1 MKVLSNEVKTLLDK
15 LYNLRGE
22 DSVILARMNKERQ
35 EAIET
40 GERTKN
46 EKEVLLS
53 KIEKLSNEEKTLQE
67 EGEKL
72 TSILSNINR
81 EDFSNVL
88 DRLQID
94 FNPASINDKIS
105 KMLPE
110 TIEKVVSENKLASEE
125 LESVETE
132 MNNAITKVEEL
143 GIRKDEALSNQAKL
157 NEYFDL
163 ALEGNINIT
172 RDAITSLLEKFDF
185 NEDEQREAAKILM
198 FPEDALYEYD
208 AKFKSGAQ
216 TSGKTITE
224 VLMEAKK
231 ESKSETK
238 EEVPEEH
245 IELNDE
251 TPSLENIFESV
262 MEEND
267 IPQEKTEEVEEP
279 KEDES
284 QVTEEVKEEV
294 KPLFSDSEE
303 TSMVASTE
311 EKNDNESTNNDVKSL
326 LTKLEVNV
334 NAITE
339 EKLNKVMDNFD
350 EELIT
355 KNIESLKSHNINL
368 EILID
373 NIELVYDKELNEK
386 IEKLISIGKE
396 SRDISLMP
404 SVLIKYDLKGLNN
417 TINVLQI
424 SGLDPKK
431 VPLMAY

>member
-1 MKVLSNEVKTLLDK
+1 MKMLSSEVKTLLDK

-22 DSVILARMNKERQ
+22 DSVILAKMNKERE

-46 EKEVLLS
+46 EKEVLLN
-53 KIEKLSNEEKTLQE
+53 KIDKLTKEEETLQE
-67 EGEKL
+67 EGNKL

-81 EDFSNVL
+81 DDFANVL

-94 FNPASINDKIS
+94 FDPASINEKITN
-105 KMLPE
+105 MLPE
-110 TIEKVVSENKLASEE
+110 TIEKVVIENKKASEE

-157 NEYFDL
+157 NEYFAL

-208 AKFKSGAQ
+208 ASYKSGSQ

-231 ESKSETK
+231 ESKPEVK
-238 EEVPEEH
+238 EEVKDENLEQALEE
-245 IELNDE
+245 
-251 TPSLENIFESV
+251 PSSLENIFESV
-262 MEEND
+262 INENNVPEIED
-267 IPQEKTEEVEEP
+267 VKEEVIEP
-279 KEDES
+279 IVEP
-284 QVTEEVKEEV
+284 TEEV
-294 KPLFSDSEE
+294 KPLFSENNEDSVELEE
-303 TSMVASTE
+303 
-311 EKNDNESTNNDVKSL
+311 VKEDKDTLKEL
-326 LTKLEVNV
+326 LTSLEINLSKE
-334 NAITE
+334 NI
-339 EKLNKVMDNFD
+339 EKLRSDYN

-355 KNIESLKSHNINL
+355 KNIEILKNHNIDLSVLNENV
-368 EILID
+368 EILND
-373 NIELVYDKELNEK
+373 TELNEK
-386 IEKLISIGKE
+386 LEKLISVGKE

-404 SVLIKYDLKGLNN
+404 SVLVKYDLKGLNN
-417 TINVLQI
+417 TISVLQI

>member
-1 MKVLSNEVKTLLDK
+1 MKMLSSEVKTLLDK

-22 DSVILARMNKERQ
+22 DSVILAKMNKERE

-46 EKEVLLS
+46 EKEVLLN
-53 KIEKLSNEEKTLQE
+53 KIDKLTKEEETLQE
-67 EGEKL
+67 EGNKL

-81 EDFSNVL
+81 DDFANVL

-94 FNPASINDKIS
+94 FDPASINEKITN
-105 KMLPE
+105 MLPE
-110 TIEKVVSENKLASEE
+110 TIEKVVIENKKASEE

-157 NEYFDL
+157 NEYFAL

-208 AKFKSGAQ
+208 ASYKSGSQ

-231 ESKSETK
+231 ESKPEVKEEIVEK
-238 EEVPEEH
+238 EEVKNENLEQALEE
-245 IELNDE
+245 
-251 TPSLENIFESV
+251 PSSLENIFESV
-262 MEEND
+262 INENNVPEIED
-267 IPQEKTEEVEEP
+267 VKEEVIEP
-279 KEDES
+279 IVEP
-284 QVTEEVKEEV
+284 TEEV
-294 KPLFSDSEE
+294 KPLFSENNEDSVEFEE
-303 TSMVASTE
+303 
-311 EKNDNESTNNDVKSL
+311 VKEDKDTLKEL
-326 LTKLEVNV
+326 LTSLEINLS
-334 NAITE
+334 NENI
-339 EKLNKVMDNFD
+339 EKLRSDYN

-355 KNIESLKSHNINL
+355 KNIEILKNHNIDLSVLNENV
-368 EILID
+368 EILND
-373 NIELVYDKELNEK
+373 TELNEK
-386 IEKLISIGKE
+386 LEKLISVGKE

-404 SVLIKYDLKGLNN
+404 SVLVKYDLKGLNN
-417 TINVLQI
+417 TISVLQI

>member
-1 MKVLSNEVKTLLDK
+1 MKMLSSEVKTLLDK

-22 DSVILARMNKERQ
+22 DSVILAKMNKERQ

-46 EKEVLLS
+46 EKEVLLN
-53 KIEKLSNEEKTLQE
+53 KIEKLSNEERTLQE
-67 EGEKL
+67 EGDKL
-72 TSILSNINR
+72 SSILSNINR
-81 EDFSNVL
+81 DDFSNVL

-94 FNPASINDKIS
+94 FDPASINEKITR
-105 KMLPE
+105 MLPE
-110 TIEKVVSENKLASEE
+110 TIEKVVSENKKASEE
-125 LESVETE
+125 LETVEAE

-208 AKFKSGAQ
+208 ASFKSGSQ

-231 ESKSETK
+231 ESKSEVK
-238 EEVPEEH
+238 EEPKEET
-245 IELNDE
+245 ILDSEE
-251 TPSLENIFESV
+251 PSSLENIFESV
-262 MEEND
+262 MSENN
-267 IPQEKTEEVEEP
+267 IPDVEEP
-279 KEDES
+279 EETKEDI
-284 QVTEEVKEEV
+284 VEEV
-294 KPLFSDSEE
+294 KPLFSDNNEDNVMQSKAEEHSNNDIASLLQNLGLNLNDINKEKLDKVINSNAEE
-303 TSMVASTE
+303 TI
-311 EKNDNESTNNDVKSL
+311 N
-326 LTKLEVNV
+326 
-334 NAITE
+334 
-339 EKLNKVMDNFD
+339 
-350 EELIT
+350 
-355 KNIESLKSHNINL
+355 KNIEALKSHEIDL
-368 EILID
+368 DILIE
-373 NIELVYDKELNEK
+373 NIELLLDKELAEK
-386 IEKLISIGKE
+386 IDKLIAIGKE

-404 SVLIKYDLKGLNN
+404 SVLVKYDLNGLNN
-417 TINVLQI
+417 TINLLQI

>member
-1 MKVLSNEVKTLLDK
+1 MKMLSSEVKTLLDK

-22 DSVILARMNKERQ
+22 DSVILAKMNKERE

-46 EKEVLLS
+46 EKEVLLN
-53 KIEKLSNEEKTLQE
+53 KIDKLTKEEETLQE
-67 EGEKL
+67 EGNKL

-81 EDFSNVL
+81 DDFANVL

-94 FNPASINDKIS
+94 FDPASINEKITN
-105 KMLPE
+105 MLPE
-110 TIEKVVSENKLASEE
+110 TIEKVVIENKKASEE

-157 NEYFDL
+157 NEYFAL

-208 AKFKSGAQ
+208 ASFKSGSQ

-231 ESKSETK
+231 ESKPEVKEEIVEK
-238 EEVPEEH
+238 EEVKDENLEQALEE
-245 IELNDE
+245 
-251 TPSLENIFESV
+251 PSSLENIFESV
-262 MEEND
+262 INENNVPEIED
-267 IPQEKTEEVEEP
+267 VKEEVEEP
-279 KEDES
+279 IVEP
-284 QVTEEVKEEV
+284 TEEV
-294 KPLFSDSEE
+294 KPLFSENNEDSVELEE
-303 TSMVASTE
+303 
-311 EKNDNESTNNDVKSL
+311 VKEDKDTLKEL
-326 LTKLEVNV
+326 LTSLEINLSDE
-334 NAITE
+334 NI
-339 EKLNKVMDNFD
+339 EKLRSDYN

-355 KNIESLKSHNINL
+355 KNVEILKNHNIDLSVLNENI
-368 EILID
+368 EILND
-373 NIELVYDKELNEK
+373 TELNEK
-386 IEKLISIGKE
+386 LEKLISIGKE

-404 SVLIKYDLKGLNN
+404 SVLVKYDLKGLNN
-417 TINVLQI
+417 TISVLQI

>member
-1 MKVLSNEVKTLLDK
+1 MKVLSNEVKSLLDK

-22 DSVILARMNKERQ
+22 DSIILAKMNKERE
-35 EAIET
+35 EAVET

-46 EKEVLLS
+46 EKTILLE
-53 KIEKLSNEEKTLQE
+53 KIEKLTKEEETLQE
-67 EGEKL
+67 EGKKL

-81 EDFSNVL
+81 DDFANIL

-94 FNPASINDKIS
+94 FDPASINEKVNS
-105 KMLPE
+105 MLPE
-110 TIEKVVSENKLASEE
+110 TIEKVVTENKKASEE

-208 AKFKSGAQ
+208 ATYKSGGAVN
-216 TSGKTITE
+216 GKTITE

-231 ESKSETK
+231 ESTSNKEKTDTK
-238 EEVPEEH
+238 E
-245 IELNDE
+245 LD
-251 TPSLENIFESV
+251 TSLESSSLEDIFDKVIDENKIEEIESPVENENI
-262 MEEND
+262 
-267 IPQEKTEEVEEP
+267 
-279 KEDES
+279 
-284 QVTEEVKEEV
+284 EVKEEIQEEV
-294 KPLFSDSEE
+294 KPLFSSDESLTNLSNEN
-303 TSMVASTE
+303 E
-311 EKNDNESTNNDVKSL
+311 EKKIEKEDVIKLLESI
-326 LTKLEVNV
+326 NV
-334 NAITE
+334 NTAKLVAE
-339 EKLNKVMDNFD
+339 EINKLLENYD
-350 EELIT
+350 EELI
-355 KNIESLKSHNINL
+355 KKNVNSLKESNIDLNVINSNIE
-368 EILID
+368 IL
-373 NIELVYDKELNEK
+373 LDKELK
-386 IEKLISIGKE
+386 AKVDKLLSIGKE
-396 SRDISLMP
+396 ARDISLTP
-404 SVLIKYDLKGLNN
+404 SVLKKYDLQGLNN
-417 TINVLQI
+417 TISVLEL

>member
-1 MKVLSNEVKTLLDK
+1 MKVLSSDVKALLDK

-22 DSVILARMNKERQ
+22 DSVILAKMNKERQ

-46 EKEVLLS
+46 EKEILLS

-81 EDFSNVL
+81 DDFSNVL

-94 FNPASINDKIS
+94 FDPASINDKIS

-208 AKFKSGAQ
+208 ASYKSGAQ

-231 ESKSETK
+231 ESKAETK
-238 EEVPEEH
+238 ENKKEEH
-245 IELNDE
+245 IEINED

-267 IPQEKTEEVEEP
+267 FSKETTVQTEEKTETPVEP
-279 KEDES
+279 DI
-284 QVTEEVKEEV
+284 KEEV

-303 TSMVASTE
+303 PKVVAPSKE
-311 EKNDNESTNNDVKSL
+311 ERDNESNNNDVKTL
-326 LTKLEVNV
+326 LTKLGINI
-334 NAITE
+334 NSISE
-339 EKLNKVMDNFD
+339 EKIKKVMENYD

-355 KNIESLKSHNINL
+355 KNIESLKAHNINL

-373 NIELVYDKELNEK
+373 NTELVYDKELNEK

-404 SVLIKYDLKGLNN
+404 SVLVKYDLKGLNN

>member
-1 MKVLSNEVKTLLDK
+1 MKVLSNEVKSLLDK

-22 DSVILARMNKERQ
+22 DSIILAKMNKERE

-46 EKEVLLS
+46 EKTILLE
-53 KIEKLSNEEKTLQE
+53 KIEKLTKEEETLQE
-67 EGEKL
+67 EGKKL

-81 EDFSNVL
+81 DDFATIL

-94 FNPASINDKIS
+94 FDPASINEKVNS
-105 KMLPE
+105 MLPE
-110 TIEKVVSENKLASEE
+110 TIEKVVTENKKASEE
-125 LESVETE
+125 LESVEAE

-208 AKFKSGAQ
+208 ATYKSGGAVN
-216 TSGKTITE
+216 GKTITE

-231 ESKSETK
+231 ESTSNKEKMDTK
-238 EEVPEEH
+238 E
-245 IELNDE
+245 LD
-251 TPSLENIFESV
+251 TSLESSSLEDIFDKVIDENKIEEIESPVENENI
-262 MEEND
+262 
-267 IPQEKTEEVEEP
+267 
-279 KEDES
+279 
-284 QVTEEVKEEV
+284 EVKEEHQEEI
-294 KPLFSDSEE
+294 KPLFSSDESLSNLSNENKE
-303 TSMVASTE
+303 KKIEKEDVIKLLESLNVNTAKLVTE
-311 EKNDNESTNNDVKSL
+311 EINKL
-326 LTKLEVNV
+326 LENY
-334 NAITE
+334 
-339 EKLNKVMDNFD
+339 D
-350 EELIT
+350 EELI
-355 KNIESLKSHNINL
+355 KKNVNSLKESNIDLNVINSNIE
-368 EILID
+368 IL
-373 NIELVYDKELNEK
+373 LDKELK
-386 IEKLISIGKE
+386 AKVDKLLSIGKE
-396 SRDISLMP
+396 ARDISLTP
-404 SVLIKYDLKGLNN
+404 SVLKKYDLQGLNN
-417 TINVLQI
+417 TISVLEL

>member
-1 MKVLSNEVKTLLDK
+1 MKMLSSEVKTLLDK

-22 DSVILARMNKERQ
+22 DSVILAKMNKERQ

-46 EKEVLLS
+46 EKEVLLN
-53 KIEKLSNEEKTLQE
+53 KIEKLSNEERTLQE
-67 EGEKL
+67 EGDKL
-72 TSILSNINR
+72 SSILSNINR
-81 EDFSNVL
+81 DDFSNVL

-94 FNPASINDKIS
+94 FDPASINEKITR
-105 KMLPE
+105 MLPE
-110 TIEKVVSENKLASEE
+110 TIEKVVSENKKASEE
-125 LESVETE
+125 LETVETE

-208 AKFKSGAQ
+208 ASFKSGSQ

-231 ESKSETK
+231 ESKSEVK
-238 EEVPEEH
+238 EEPKEET
-245 IELNDE
+245 ILDSEE
-251 TPSLENIFESV
+251 PSSLENIFESV
-262 MEEND
+262 MSENN
-267 IPQEKTEEVEEP
+267 IPDVEEP
-279 KEDES
+279 EETKEDI
-284 QVTEEVKEEV
+284 VEEV
-294 KPLFSDSEE
+294 KPLFSDNNEDNVMQSKAEEHSNNDIASLLQNLGLNLNDINKEKLDKVINSNAEE
-303 TSMVASTE
+303 TI
-311 EKNDNESTNNDVKSL
+311 N
-326 LTKLEVNV
+326 
-334 NAITE
+334 
-339 EKLNKVMDNFD
+339 
-350 EELIT
+350 
-355 KNIESLKSHNINL
+355 KNIEALKSHEIDL
-368 EILID
+368 DILIE
-373 NIELVYDKELNEK
+373 NIELLLDKELAEK
-386 IEKLISIGKE
+386 IDKLIAIGKE

-404 SVLIKYDLKGLNN
+404 SVLVKYDLNGLNN
-417 TINVLQI
+417 TINLLQI

>member
-1 MKVLSNEVKTLLDK
+1 MKMLSSEVKTLLDK

-22 DSVILARMNKERQ
+22 DSVILAKMNKERQ

-46 EKEVLLS
+46 EKEVLLN
-53 KIEKLSNEEKTLQE
+53 KIEKLSNEERTLQE
-67 EGEKL
+67 EGDKL
-72 TSILSNINR
+72 SSILSNINR
-81 EDFSNVL
+81 DDFSNVL

-94 FNPASINDKIS
+94 FDPASINEKITR
-105 KMLPE
+105 MLPE
-110 TIEKVVSENKLASEE
+110 TIEKVVSENKKASEE
-125 LESVETE
+125 LETVETE

-157 NEYFDL
+157 NEYFEL

-208 AKFKSGAQ
+208 ASFKSGSQ

-231 ESKSETK
+231 ESKPEVK
-238 EEVPEEH
+238 EETVEET
-245 IELNDE
+245 ILDSEE
-251 TPSLENIFESV
+251 PSSLENIFESV
-262 MEEND
+262 MSENN
-267 IPQEKTEEVEEP
+267 IPDVEEP
-279 KEDES
+279 EETKEDI
-284 QVTEEVKEEV
+284 VEEV
-294 KPLFSDSEE
+294 KPLFSDNNEDTVMQSKAEEHSNNDIASLLQNLGLNLNDINKEKLDKVINSNAEE
-303 TSMVASTE
+303 TI
-311 EKNDNESTNNDVKSL
+311 N
-326 LTKLEVNV
+326 
-334 NAITE
+334 
-339 EKLNKVMDNFD
+339 
-350 EELIT
+350 
-355 KNIESLKSHNINL
+355 KNIEALKSHEIDL
-368 EILID
+368 DILIE
-373 NIELVYDKELNEK
+373 NIELLLDKELTEK
-386 IEKLISIGKE
+386 IDKLIAVGKE

-404 SVLIKYDLKGLNN
+404 SVLVKYDLNGLNN
-417 TINVLQI
+417 TINLLQI

>member
-1 MKVLSNEVKTLLDK
+1 MKMLSSEVRTLLDK

-22 DSVILARMNKERQ
+22 DSVILAKMNKERQ

-46 EKEVLLS
+46 EKEVLLN
-53 KIEKLSNEEKTLQE
+53 KIEKLSNEERTLQE
-67 EGEKL
+67 EGDKL
-72 TSILSNINR
+72 SSILSNINR
-81 EDFSNVL
+81 DDFSNVL

-94 FNPASINDKIS
+94 FDPASINEKITR
-105 KMLPE
+105 MLPE
-110 TIEKVVSENKLASEE
+110 TIEKVVSENKKASEE
-125 LESVETE
+125 LETVETE

-208 AKFKSGAQ
+208 ASFKSGSQ

-231 ESKSETK
+231 ESKPEVK
-238 EEVPEEH
+238 EETVEET
-245 IELNDE
+245 ILDSEE
-251 TPSLENIFESV
+251 PSSLENIFESV
-262 MEEND
+262 MSENN
-267 IPQEKTEEVEEP
+267 IPDVEEP
-279 KEDES
+279 EEVHEEKED
-284 QVTEEVKEEV
+284 VVEEV
-294 KPLFSDSEE
+294 KPLFSDNNEDNVMQSKAEEHSNNDIASLLQNLGLNLNDINKEKLDKVINSNAEE
-303 TSMVASTE
+303 TI
-311 EKNDNESTNNDVKSL
+311 N
-326 LTKLEVNV
+326 
-334 NAITE
+334 
-339 EKLNKVMDNFD
+339 
-350 EELIT
+350 
-355 KNIESLKSHNINL
+355 KNIEALKSHEIDL
-368 EILID
+368 DILIE
-373 NIELVYDKELNEK
+373 NIELLLDKELAEK
-386 IEKLISIGKE
+386 IDKLIAIGKE

-404 SVLIKYDLKGLNN
+404 NVLVKYDLNGLNN
-417 TINVLQI
+417 TINLLQI

>member
-1 MKVLSNEVKTLLDK
+1 MKMLSSEVKTLLDK

-22 DSVILARMNKERQ
+22 DSVILAKMNKERQ

-46 EKEVLLS
+46 EKEVLLN
-53 KIEKLSNEEKTLQE
+53 KIEKLSNEERTLQE
-67 EGEKL
+67 EGDKL
-72 TSILSNINR
+72 SSILSNINR
-81 EDFSNVL
+81 DDFSNVL

-94 FNPASINDKIS
+94 FDPASINEKITR
-105 KMLPE
+105 MLPE
-110 TIEKVVSENKLASEE
+110 TIEKVVSENKKASEE
-125 LESVETE
+125 LETVETE

-157 NEYFDL
+157 NEYFEL

-208 AKFKSGAQ
+208 ASFKSGSQ

-231 ESKSETK
+231 ESKSEVK
-238 EEVPEEH
+238 EEPKEET
-245 IELNDE
+245 ILDSEE
-251 TPSLENIFESV
+251 PSSLENIFESV
-262 MEEND
+262 ISENAIPDVEE
-267 IPQEKTEEVEEP
+267 PEEEHEEKEEP
-279 KEDES
+279 KEDVAS
-284 QVTEEVKEEV
+284 AV
-294 KPLFSDSEE
+294 KPLFSDNNEESVTQSKVEEDSNNAIASLLENLGLNLNREKLDKVINSDDEE
-303 TSMVASTE
+303 TI
-311 EKNDNESTNNDVKSL
+311 N
-326 LTKLEVNV
+326 
-334 NAITE
+334 
-339 EKLNKVMDNFD
+339 
-350 EELIT
+350 
-355 KNIESLKSHNINL
+355 KNIEVLKSHEIDL
-368 EILID
+368 DILIE
-373 NIELVYDKELNEK
+373 NIELLLDKELAEK
-386 IEKLISIGKE
+386 IDKLIAIGKE

-404 SVLIKYDLKGLNN
+404 SVLVKYDLNGLNN
-417 TINVLQI
+417 TINLLQI

>member
-1 MKVLSNEVKTLLDK
+1 MKMLSSEVKTLLDK

-22 DSVILARMNKERQ
+22 DSVILAKMNKERE

-46 EKEVLLS
+46 EKEVLLN
-53 KIEKLSNEEKTLQE
+53 KIDKLTKEEETLQE
-67 EGEKL
+67 EGNKL

-81 EDFSNVL
+81 DDFANVL
-88 DRLQID
+88 DRLQINFD
-94 FNPASINDKIS
+94 PASINEKITN
-105 KMLPE
+105 MLPE
-110 TIEKVVSENKLASEE
+110 TIEKVVIENKKASEE

-157 NEYFDL
+157 NEYFAL

-208 AKFKSGAQ
+208 ASYKSGSQ

-231 ESKSETK
+231 ESKPEVK
-238 EEVPEEH
+238 EEVKDENLEQALEE
-245 IELNDE
+245 
-251 TPSLENIFESV
+251 PSSLENIFESV
-262 MEEND
+262 INENNVPEIED
-267 IPQEKTEEVEEP
+267 VKEEVEQSIVEP
-279 KEDES
+279 
-284 QVTEEVKEEV
+284 TEEV
-294 KPLFSDSEE
+294 KPLFSENNEDSV
-303 TSMVASTE
+303 TTVTE
-311 EKNDNESTNNDVKSL
+311 EVKEDKDTLKEL
-326 LTKLEVNV
+326 LTSLEINLS
-334 NAITE
+334 NENI
-339 EKLNKVMDNFD
+339 EKLRSDYN
-350 EELIT
+350 EELII
-355 KNIESLKSHNINL
+355 KNIEILKNHNIDLSVLNENV
-368 EILID
+368 EILND
-373 NIELVYDKELNEK
+373 TELNEK
-386 IEKLISIGKE
+386 LEKLISVGKE

-404 SVLIKYDLKGLNN
+404 SVLVKYDLKGLNN
-417 TINVLQI
+417 TISVLQI

>member
-1 MKVLSNEVKTLLDK
+1 MKMLSSEVKTLLDK

-22 DSVILARMNKERQ
+22 DSVILAKMNKERQ

-46 EKEVLLS
+46 EKEVLLN
-53 KIEKLSNEEKTLQE
+53 KIEKLSNEERTLQE
-67 EGEKL
+67 EGDKL
-72 TSILSNINR
+72 SSILSNINR
-81 EDFSNVL
+81 DDFSNVL

-94 FNPASINDKIS
+94 FDPASINEKITR
-105 KMLPE
+105 MLPE
-110 TIEKVVSENKLASEE
+110 TIEKVVSENKKASEE
-125 LESVETE
+125 LETVETE

-157 NEYFDL
+157 NEYFEL

-208 AKFKSGAQ
+208 ASFKSGSQ

-231 ESKSETK
+231 ESKSEVK
-238 EEVPEEH
+238 EEPKEET
-245 IELNDE
+245 ILDSEE
-251 TPSLENIFESV
+251 PSSLENIFESV
-262 MEEND
+262 ISENV
-267 IPQEKTEEVEEP
+267 IPDVEEP
-279 KEDES
+279 EEEHEEDAAS
-284 QVTEEVKEEV
+284 AV
-294 KPLFSDSEE
+294 KPLFSDNNEE
-303 TSMVASTE
+303 SVTQSKIE
-311 EKNDNESTNNDVKSL
+311 EHSN
-326 LTKLEVNV
+326 
-334 NAITE
+334 NAITSFLE
-339 EKLNKVMDNFD
+339 NLGLNLNSINKEKLDKVINSDD
-350 EELIT
+350 EETIN
-355 KNIESLKSHNINL
+355 KNIEVLKSHEIDFD
-368 EILID
+368 ILIE
-373 NIELVYDKELNEK
+373 NIELLLDKELAEK
-386 IEKLISIGKE
+386 IDKLIAIGKE

-404 SVLIKYDLKGLNN
+404 SVLVKYDLNGLNN
-417 TINVLQI
+417 TINLLQI

>member
-1 MKVLSNEVKTLLDK
+1 MKVLSNEVKSLLDK

-22 DSVILARMNKERQ
+22 DSIILAKMNKERE

-46 EKEVLLS
+46 EKTILLE
-53 KIEKLSNEEKTLQE
+53 KIEKLTKEEETLQE
-67 EGEKL
+67 EGKKL

-81 EDFSNVL
+81 DDFATIL

-94 FNPASINDKIS
+94 FDPASINEKVNS
-105 KMLPE
+105 MLPE
-110 TIEKVVSENKLASEE
+110 TIEKVVTENKKASEE
-125 LESVETE
+125 LESVEAE

-208 AKFKSGAQ
+208 ATYKSGGAVN
-216 TSGKTITE
+216 GKTITE

-231 ESKSETK
+231 ESTSNKEKMDTK
-238 EEVPEEH
+238 ELDTSLESSSLEDIFDKVIDENKIEEIESPVENENIEVKEEH
-245 IELNDE
+245 
-251 TPSLENIFESV
+251 
-262 MEEND
+262 
-267 IPQEKTEEVEEP
+267 Q
-279 KEDES
+279 
-284 QVTEEVKEEV
+284 EEV
-294 KPLFSDSEE
+294 KPLFSSDESLSNLSNENKENEE
-303 TSMVASTE
+303 KKIEKEDVIKLLESLNVNTAKLGTE
-311 EKNDNESTNNDVKSL
+311 EINKL
-326 LTKLEVNV
+326 LENY
-334 NAITE
+334 
-339 EKLNKVMDNFD
+339 D
-350 EELIT
+350 EELI
-355 KNIESLKSHNINL
+355 KKNVNSLKESNIDLNVINSNIE
-368 EILID
+368 IL
-373 NIELVYDKELNEK
+373 LDKELK
-386 IEKLISIGKE
+386 AKVDKLLSIGKE
-396 SRDISLMP
+396 ARDISLTP
-404 SVLIKYDLKGLNN
+404 SVLKKYDLQGLNN
-417 TINVLQI
+417 TISVLEL

>member
-1 MKVLSNEVKTLLDK
+1 MKMLSSEVKTLLDK

-22 DSVILARMNKERQ
+22 DSVILAKMNKERE

-53 KIEKLSNEEKTLQE
+53 KIDKLTKEEETLQE
-67 EGEKL
+67 EGNKL

-81 EDFSNVL
+81 DDF
-88 DRLQID
+88 
-94 FNPASINDKIS
+94 AINEKITN
-105 KMLPE
+105 MLPE
-110 TIEKVVSENKLASEE
+110 TIEKVVIENKKASEE

-157 NEYFDL
+157 NEYFAL

-208 AKFKSGAQ
+208 ASFKSGSQ

-231 ESKSETK
+231 ESKPEVKEKIVEK
-238 EEVPEEH
+238 EEVKDENLKQALEE
-245 IELNDE
+245 
-251 TPSLENIFESV
+251 PSSLENIFESV
-262 MEEND
+262 INENNVPEIED
-267 IPQEKTEEVEEP
+267 VKKDVIEPVVEP
-279 KEDES
+279 TK
-284 QVTEEVKEEV
+284 EV
-294 KPLFSDSEE
+294 KPLFSENNKDSVQLKE
-303 TSMVASTE
+303 TKEDKDTLKE
-311 EKNDNESTNNDVKSL
+311 L
-326 LTKLEVNV
+326 LTSLEINLSDE
-334 NAITE
+334 NI
-339 EKLNKVMDNFD
+339 EKLRNDYN

-355 KNIESLKSHNINL
+355 KNIEILKNHNIDLSVLNENV
-368 EILID
+368 EILND
-373 NIELVYDKELNEK
+373 TELNEK
-386 IEKLISIGKE
+386 LEKLISVGKE

-404 SVLIKYDLKGLNN
+404 SVLVKYDLKGLNN
-417 TINVLQI
+417 TISVLQI